1 MSQRLLSAGASLSY
15 CVETTAGTRPTSGY
29 TKVPEVKTTPST
41 NQAPN
46 AIDVT
51 DLAELEQ
58 LQYILGLR
66 DTGGVY
72 EFTAN
77 LTADLITAWNTT
89 LVGAYETAATSG
101 KATWFCI
108 SHPKLPDMAYYFK
121 GEPSKCSFNEI
132 AVNAALET
140 TLYVA
145 YQGGADI
152 QAAPTFVSA

>member
-1 MSQRLLSAGASLSY
+1 MVSRSLTPTDVPIVHGSPTSSALRLSLTELPAYASGQ
-15 CVETTAGTRPTSGY
+15 TAG
-29 TKVPEVKTTPST
+29 K
-41 NQAPN
+41 
-46 AIDVT
+46 D
-51 DLAELEQ
+51 
-58 LQYILGLR
+58 
-66 DTGGVY
+66 
-72 EFTAN
+72 
-77 LTADLITAWNTT
+77 
-89 LVGAYETAATSG
+89 
-101 KATWFCI
+101 TWFCI